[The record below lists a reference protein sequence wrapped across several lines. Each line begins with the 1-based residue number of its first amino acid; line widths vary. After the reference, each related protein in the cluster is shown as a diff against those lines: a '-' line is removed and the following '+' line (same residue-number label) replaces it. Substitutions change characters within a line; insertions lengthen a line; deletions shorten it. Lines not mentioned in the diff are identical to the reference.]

1 MINITNRRSRLLWQ
15 AEIERMMG
23 SLEYSQTKE
32 WTRLFNSQYFKAAR
46 LARVGRFDDIDFV
59 IDDARLRM
67 IDTLKKHYRRAATV
81 FSNKAFGILAS
92 KKFIQPS
99 EVKTPKEDFWS
110 EINAWANSQ
119 AGRKITQLS
128 RTTKG
133 AIAGVIHKGMQE
145 GISHVDIAKNIRK
158 TGAITNSNRARTIA
172 LTETHTA
179 AMKSIDSAVKSTRI
193 EMEREWVSARD
204 MRTRRPGKYN
214 IWNHYGKFPNGADG
228 ERVPQ
233 DKDFVGTGQP
243 LSYPGDP
250 KGAAGNIIRCR
261 CVLLYFTVK
270 KMEKI
275 KPYKPAVSPTTP
287 LEIGDLKDSKPLG
300 GGVNVTNIV
309 GIEHEGKRFKAI
321 FKPVDGESWIQR
333 ATISNKKFTLAERE
347 NLAYEI
353 DNKLGIGMTPPT
365 VMRDF
370 GKGRGSAQRWID
382 DASEESGWYGRKLS
396 PEENFKINL
405 FDYII
410 GNTDRHSGNYLRL
423 KASGN
428 PVLIDHGYS
437 FPDPKMGSQIGL
449 RALRKT
455 GLSEFRRISVTFRD
469 KEISNELRGD
479 ILERLKKLKIDKLAG
494 KYNLTKSELAALKER
509 IKLVTKAVDGNQ
521 CNYLFNLYDQ
531 TGMEDLIER
540 IGK

>member
-1 MINITNRRSRLLWQ
+1 
-15 AEIERMMG
+15 MMA
-23 SLEYSQTKE
+23 SLGYSQTKE
-32 WTRLFNSQYFKAAR
+32 GTRLLNSQYFRASR
-46 LARVGRFDDIDFV
+46 LAKVGRFDDIDFIV
-59 IDDARLRM
+59 DDACPKM
-67 IDTLKKHYRRAATV
+67 VETLQKHYRRVATV
-81 FSNKAFGILAS
+81 FGNKAFGIFAN

-99 EVKTPKEDFWS
+99 EIKTPREDFWK
-110 EINAWANSQ
+110 EINGWSRTQ
-119 AGRKITQLS
+119 AASKITKVN
-128 RTTKG
+128 RTTKNV
-133 AIAGVIHKGMQE
+133 IAGVIHKGMEE

-158 TGAITNSNRARTIA
+158 TGKISSSYRAKTIA

-204 MRTRRPGKYN
+204 MRTRRPSKNN
-214 IWNHYGKFPNGADG
+214 IWNHYGKFPNGADT

-261 CVLLYFTVK
+261 CCLLYHTVK
-270 KMEKI
+270 QMEEI
-275 KPYKPAVSPTTP
+275 KPYEPTVFPTTP
-287 LEIGDLKDSKPLG
+287 LEIGDLKDSNLLG
-300 GGVNVTNIV
+300 GGFNVTNIV
-309 GIEHEGKRFKAI
+309 GIEHGGKRFKAI
-321 FKPVDGESWIQR
+321 FKPVDGENWSQR
-333 ATISNKKFTLAERE
+333 ATISNEKFTLAERE

-370 GKGRGSAQRWID
+370 GKGKGSAQMWVD
-382 DASEESGWYGRKLS
+382 DASGQFGWQGRGLS

-410 GNTDRHSGNYLRL
+410 GNTDRHGGNYLRV
-423 KASGN
+423 KANGN

-437 FPDPKMGSQIGL
+437 FPDPKKGVQVGY

-455 GLSEFRRISVTFRD
+455 GLSEFGRIPVTFRD
-469 KEISNELRGD
+469 KEISNELQGD
-479 ILERLKKLKIDKLAG
+479 VLERLKKLKIDELAG
-494 KYNLTKSELAALKER
+494 KYNLTKSELSALKER
-509 IKLVTKAVDGNQ
+509 IKLAKKAVDGNQ
-521 CNYLFNLYDQ
+521 CRYLFDLYDQ